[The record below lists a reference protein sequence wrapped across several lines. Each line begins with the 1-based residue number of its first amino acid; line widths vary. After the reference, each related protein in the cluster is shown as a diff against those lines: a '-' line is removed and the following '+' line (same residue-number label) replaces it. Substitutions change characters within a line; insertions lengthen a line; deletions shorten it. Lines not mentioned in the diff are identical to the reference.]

1 MKKDELVSA
10 IAESTDLSK
19 ADADRALKAAVD
31 AITGAVASGDK
42 VQIPGLGTFEPRER
56 SGSTEADLPANGSVT
71 RGDPLAAALQ
81 LERQASQG
89 SSYPACS
96 SEPAPR
102 HPQRSTMSS
111 SDVLLKPCQWPAGVK
126 ITSPASDGASPSS
139 V

>member
-56 SGSTEADLPANGSVT
+56 SAREGRNPQTGET
-71 RGDPLAAALQ
+71 IQIAATT
-81 LERQASQG
+81 
-89 SSYPACS
+89 
-96 SEPAPR
+96 APGFKAA
-102 HPQRSTMSS
+102 TAFK
-111 SDVLLKPCQWPAGVK
+111 DAVAGK
-126 ITSPASDGASPSS
+126 
-139 V
+139 